1 MDLNTDAASRPVAAR
16 TARHAVAIRIAR
28 WLLPPY
34 LVVVGLIVFLPAPE
48 AGRITGIVGWAA
60 DVLASF
66 GAPREPSAIVLEF
79 LANIALF
86 VPFGV
91 LVALAFPT
99 VRWWKVILAG
109 ALTSIGIEA
118 VQLALPTRFPTV
130 SDVVANTIGTAV
142 GLGLTLWWSRA
153 RRPLDSDRS
162 PT

>member
-1 MDLNTDAASRPVAAR
+1 MDSHTDAASRLESAGATRHRVASR
-16 TARHAVAIRIAR
+16 VAR

-34 LVVVGLIVFLPAPE
+34 LVLVGLIVFLPAPE

-60 DVLASF
+60 DVLAGL
-66 GAPREPSAIVLEF
+66 GASREISAIVLEF

-91 LVALAFPT
+91 LVARAFPA
-99 VRWWKVILAG
+99 VRWWKVVLAG

-130 SDVVANTIGTAV
+130 SDIVANTIGTAV

-153 RRPLDSDRS
+153 RRRRGSDRS

>member
-1 MDLNTDAASRPVAAR
+1 MDSHADASSRLDSAGATRHRVASL
-16 TARHAVAIRIAR
+16 IAR

-34 LVVVGLIVFLPAPE
+34 LVLVGLVVFLPAPA
-48 AGRITGIVGWAA
+48 AGRITGVVGWAA
-60 DVLASF
+60 DVLADL
-66 GAPREPSAIVLEF
+66 GAPREASAIVLEF

-99 VRWWKVILAG
+99 VRWWKVVLAG
-109 ALTSIGIEA
+109 ALTSIGIEV
-118 VQLALPTRFPTV
+118 VQVALPTRFPSV

-142 GLGLTLWWSRA
+142 GLGLILWWSRA